1 MIDPKHYIPV
11 NSPYPAHLFASS
23 HPLRQAEKTDLRK
36 LFKKQRT
43 TAPVKR
49 IHLKDKTGA

>member
-11 NSPYPAHLFASS
+11 TSPYPAHLFASS
-23 HPLRQAEKTDLRK
+23 HPLRPATKTDLGK
-36 LFKKQRT
+36 LFHKQRT